1 MTMPRRPF
9 LVLLAVLLVA
19 CGSGAPDREPSG
31 STPAFGQAPP
41 PPALVPAPGDA
52 DSQPPPV
59 ALEDPPLAGHAGLRF
74 DCRTDSDCAVMN
86 VGNCCGH
93 YPACVNTASTP
104 DPDAVASECAERGM
118 AGICG
123 FPVIESCACVANRC
137 EARGP
142 AQAAGVAGGL
152 ALPEG
157 GADQP

>member
-9 LVLLAVLLVA
+9 LILLAVLLAA
-19 CGSGAPDREPSG
+19 CGTGSPDRGQSDP
-31 STPAFGQAPP
+31 TPAFGQAPP
-41 PPALVPAPGDA
+41 PPALVPPPGDA
-52 DSQPPPV
+52 GGPPPPV

-74 DCRTDSDCAVMN
+74 DCRTDSDCAVMD

-93 YPACVNTASTP
+93 YPACVTTASTP
-104 DPDAVASECAERGM
+104 DPDAVARECAGRGM

-142 AQAAGVAGGL
+142 EQAAGVAGGL
-152 ALPEG
+152 AQPEG
-157 GADQP
+157 AADHP